1 MQLSGISRNTTELGC
16 MATLS
21 PILHFPVILTPGLN
35 NTLLPMIGRLS
46 GVLFNPMTTPLFIWQ
61 LHPID
66 RQFTITPPPL
76 NAGCAG
82 RGRPYSGRLRF
93 GIYLRDGKVGF
104 SNSRPVAGAKDSLGY
119 CGNIRNV
126 SMRSDNGRQYRTP
139 IS

>member
-1 MQLSGISRNTTELGC
+1 

-66 RQFTITPPPL
+66 RDAQ
-76 NAGCAG
+76 
-82 RGRPYSGRLRF
+82 
-93 GIYLRDGKVGF
+93 
-104 SNSRPVAGAKDSLGY
+104 AGADHIQADCDLVFTSATGK
-119 CGNIRNV
+119 
-126 SMRSDNGRQYRTP
+126 SDFP
-139 IS
+139 IAGQ

>member
-16 MATLS
+16 IATLS

-46 GVLFNPMTTPLFIWQ
+46 GVLFNPMTTRCLSGNYIPLTDN
-61 LHPID
+61 LLSL
-66 RQFTITPPPL
+66 PPPL

-104 SNSRPVAGAKDSLGY
+104 SNSRPVAGAKDSLVY

>member
-35 NTLLPMIGRLS
+35 NTLLPIIGRLS

-66 RQFTITPPPL
+66 RQFTITPPL
-76 NAGCAG
+76 ECGM
-82 RGRPYSGRLRF
+82 RRPGPTIFRPLRF

-104 SNSRPVAGAKDSLGY
+104 SNSRPVAGAKDSLVY